1 MNANKRGK
9 VKLEWVVSNNS
20 IPYGYDPKDSNINL
34 VKNFG
39 ESFSTKSDLMRI
51 RSWIETNVLRVIE
64 TKKMDMPLEDRP
76 VQAQMIRKILERVCE
91 GLGKGVKKTRKCLKQ
106 IRSMLVLPCG
116 VGKTLIALKSS
127 IKAFLQHRNEV
138 GNVVVFYTPR
148 LCLTAQQS
156 AEAREILM
164 RHDAHMK
171 GFKYGGI
178 LSVGSEPVRECVIVM
193 TKEKTYH
200 QPVQTITANDDEG
213 HRY

>member
-76 VQAQMIRKILERVCE
+76 VQTQMIRKILERVC
-91 GLGKGVKKTRKCLKQ
+91 V
-106 IRSMLVLPCG
+106 
-116 VGKTLIALKSS
+116 
-127 IKAFLQHRNEV
+127 
-138 GNVVVFYTPR
+138 
-148 LCLTAQQS
+148 
-156 AEAREILM
+156 
-164 RHDAHMK
+164 
-171 GFKYGGI
+171 
-178 LSVGSEPVRECVIVM
+178 
-193 TKEKTYH
+193 
-200 QPVQTITANDDEG
+200 
-213 HRY
+213 